1 MKREIR
7 IGLLGTGLM
16 GQPVARRLAAAGYP
30 VSVWNRSQ
38 EKALPLVSSGVQI
51 NQFASQLLADSD
63 VIICLL
69 SDAIACDQVI
79 FNQDALQHIS
89 TNTIIIMMSTL
100 SPDIVV
106 EHARKASCVHAHYVD
121 MPVSGGTTGAE
132 MGSLSLMAGGNR
144 QIIDGLRPLLSH
156 LGKVT
161 HVGEVGAGQL
171 TKLANQ
177 IIVAGTLSLLSEAFT
192 LAQRGGA
199 DPAQVREAL
208 LGGFA
213 DSILLQHQ
221 GERMVNGDFK
231 ARGAAKWQLK
241 DTRSAVVLAKQLD
254 LTLPL
259 TETVNQLFSQMIDA
273 GDGDLDHCAI
283 IKQIHRLNR
292 GLI

>member
-1 MKREIR
+1 MKSEMR

-16 GQPVARRLAAAGYP
+16 GQPVARRLVAAGYP
-30 VSVWNRSQ
+30 VTVWNRSQ
-38 EKALPLVSSGVQI
+38 EKALQLASAGVKIEQS
-51 NQFASQLLADSD
+51 ASLLLADSEL
-63 VIICLL
+63 IICLL
-69 SDAIACDQVI
+69 SDATACDEVI
-79 FNQDALQHIS
+79 FNHDSLQYIGPD
-89 TNTIIIMMSTL
+89 TIILMMSTL

-106 EHARKASCVHAHYVD
+106 EQARKAHSVQAHYVD
-121 MPVSGGTTGAE
+121 LPVSGGTTGAE
-132 MGSLSLMAGGNR
+132 KGSLSLMAGGNR
-144 QIIDGLRPLLSH
+144 QLIDSLRPLLSH

-199 DPAQVREAL
+199 NPEKVREAL

-213 DSILLQHQ
+213 DSTLLQHQ
-221 GERMVNGDFK
+221 GERMVKGDFK

-241 DTRSAVVLAKQLD
+241 DTRSAVALAKQLN

-273 GDGDLDHCAI
+273 GEGDLDHCAI
-283 IKQIHRLNR
+283 IKQIQRLNNVA
-292 GLI
+292 I

>member
-1 MKREIR
+1 MKSEMH

-16 GQPVARRLAAAGYP
+16 GQPVARRLVAAGYS
-30 VSVWNRSQ
+30 VTVWNRSQ
-38 EKALPLVSSGVQI
+38 EKALQLASAGVKIEQS
-51 NQFASQLLADSD
+51 ASLLLADSEL
-63 VIICLL
+63 IICLL
-69 SDAIACDQVI
+69 SDATACDEVI
-79 FNQDALQHIS
+79 FNHDSLQYIGPD
-89 TNTIIIMMSTL
+89 TIILMMSTL

-106 EHARKASCVHAHYVD
+106 EQARKAHSVQAHYVD
-121 MPVSGGTTGAE
+121 LPVSGGTTGAE
-132 MGSLSLMAGGNR
+132 KGSLSLMAGGNR
-144 QIIDGLRPLLSH
+144 QLIDSLRPLLSH

-199 DPAQVREAL
+199 DPEKVREAL

-213 DSILLQHQ
+213 DSTLLQHQ
-221 GERMVNGDFK
+221 GERMVKGDFK

-241 DTRSAVVLAKQLD
+241 DTRSAVALAKQLN

-273 GDGDLDHCAI
+273 GEGDLDHCAI
-283 IKQIHRLNR
+283 IKQIQRLNNVA
-292 GLI
+292 I

>member
-1 MKREIR
+1 MKSEMR

-16 GQPVARRLAAAGYP
+16 GQPVARRLVAAGYS
-30 VSVWNRSQ
+30 VTVWNRSQ
-38 EKALPLVSSGVQI
+38 EKALQLASAGVKIEQS
-51 NQFASQLLADSD
+51 ASLLLADSEL
-63 VIICLL
+63 IICLL
-69 SDAIACDQVI
+69 SDATACDEVI
-79 FNQDALQHIS
+79 FNHDSLQYIGPD
-89 TNTIIIMMSTL
+89 TIILMMSTL

-106 EHARKASCVHAHYVD
+106 EQARKAHSVQAHYVD
-121 MPVSGGTTGAE
+121 LPVSGGTTGAE
-132 MGSLSLMAGGNR
+132 KGSLSLMAGGNR
-144 QIIDGLRPLLSH
+144 QLIDSLRPLLSH

-199 DPAQVREAL
+199 DPEKVREAL

-213 DSILLQHQ
+213 DSTLLQHQ
-221 GERMVNGDFK
+221 GERMVKGDFK

-241 DTRSAVVLAKQLD
+241 DTRSAVALAKQLN

-273 GDGDLDHCAI
+273 GEGDLDHCAI
-283 IKQIHRLNR
+283 IKQIQRLNNVA
-292 GLI
+292 I

>member
-1 MKREIR
+1 MKSEMR

-16 GQPVARRLAAAGYP
+16 GQPVARRLVAAGY
-30 VSVWNRSQ
+30 SVTVWDRSQ
-38 EKALPLVSSGVQI
+38 EKALQLASAGVKIEQS
-51 NQFASQLLADSD
+51 ASQLLADSEL
-63 VIICLL
+63 IICLL
-69 SDAIACDQVI
+69 SDATACDEVI
-79 FNQDALQHIS
+79 FNHDSLQYIGPD
-89 TNTIIIMMSTL
+89 TIILMMSTL

-106 EHARKASCVHAHYVD
+106 EQARKAHSVQAHYVD
-121 MPVSGGTTGAE
+121 LPVSGGTTGAE
-132 MGSLSLMAGGNR
+132 KGSLSLMAGGNR
-144 QIIDGLRPLLSH
+144 QLIDSLRPLLSH

-199 DPAQVREAL
+199 DPEKVREAL

-213 DSILLQHQ
+213 DSTLLQHQ
-221 GERMVNGDFK
+221 GERMVKGDFK

-241 DTRSAVVLAKQLD
+241 DTRSAVALAKQLD

-273 GDGDLDHCAI
+273 GEGDLDHCAI
-283 IKQIHRLNR
+283 IKQIQRLNKVA
-292 GLI
+292 I

>member
-1 MKREIR
+1 MKSEMR

-16 GQPVARRLAAAGYP
+16 GQPVARRLVAAGYP
-30 VSVWNRSQ
+30 VTVWNRSQ
-38 EKALPLVSSGVQI
+38 EKALQLASAGVKIEQT
-51 NQFASQLLADSD
+51 ASQLLADSEL
-63 VIICLL
+63 IICLL
-69 SDAIACDQVI
+69 SDATACDEVI
-79 FNQDALQHIS
+79 FNHNALQYIGPE
-89 TNTIIIMMSTL
+89 TIILMMSTL

-106 EHARKASCVHAHYVD
+106 EQARKAHSVQAHYVD
-121 MPVSGGTTGAE
+121 LPVSGGTTGAE
-132 MGSLSLMAGGNR
+132 KGSLSLMAGGDR
-144 QIIDGLRPLLSH
+144 QLINSLRPLLSH

-199 DPAQVREAL
+199 NPEKVREAL

-213 DSILLQHQ
+213 DSTLLQHQ
-221 GERMVNGDFK
+221 GERMVKGDFK

-241 DTRSAVVLAKQLD
+241 DTRSAVALAKQLN

-273 GDGDLDHCAI
+273 GEGDLDHCAI
-283 IKQIHRLNR
+283 IKQIQRLNKVA
-292 GLI
+292 I

>member
-30 VSVWNRSQ
+30 VAVWNRSQ
-38 EKALPLVSSGVQI
+38 EKALTLVNSGVQI
-51 NQFASQLLADSD
+51 KQSASQLLADSD

-69 SDAIACDQVI
+69 SDATACDQVI
-79 FNQDALQHIS
+79 FNQDALQRIS
-89 TNTIIIMMSTL
+89 TNTIIIMMTTL
-100 SPDIVV
+100 SPDIVI
-106 EHARKASCVHAHYVD
+106 EHARKASSVQAHYVD

-132 MGSLSLMAGGNR
+132 TGSLSLMAGGNR

-213 DSILLQHQ
+213 DSTLLQHH

-241 DTRSAVVLAKQLD
+241 DTRSAVALAKQLD
-254 LTLPL
+254 LTLPI
-259 TETVNQLFSQMIDA
+259 TETVNQLFSHMIEA

>member
-1 MKREIR
+1 MKSQIR

-16 GQPVARRLAAAGYP
+16 GQPVARRLAAAGYS
-30 VSVWNRSQ
+30 VAVWNRSP
-38 EKALPLVSSGVQI
+38 EKALPLTRAGIMIKQSSE
-51 NQFASQLLADSD
+51 QLLADSD

-69 SDAIACDQVI
+69 SDTTACDQVI
-79 FNQDALQHIS
+79 FNQDALHS
-89 TNTIIIMMSTL
+89 LGKNTTIIMMSTL

-106 EHARKASCVHAHYVD
+106 EQARKASSVQAHYID
-121 MPVSGGTTGAE
+121 MPVSGGTIGAE
-132 MGSLSLMAGGNR
+132 KGSLSLMAGGDR
-144 QIIDGLRPLLSH
+144 KIVDSLRPLLSH

-161 HVGEVGAGQL
+161 HIGGVGAGQL

-192 LAQRGGA
+192 LAQQGGA
-199 DPAQVREAL
+199 DPAKVREAL

-213 DSILLQHQ
+213 DSTLLQHQ
-221 GERMVNGDFK
+221 GERMVKGDFE

-241 DTRSAVVLAKQLD
+241 DTRSAVALAKQLD

-273 GDGDLDHCAI
+273 GEGELDHCAI
-283 IKQIHRLNR
+283 IKQIQRLNNV
-292 GLI
+292 LI

>member
-1 MKREIR
+1 MKSEMR

-16 GQPVARRLAAAGYP
+16 GQPVARRLVAAGYP
-30 VSVWNRSQ
+30 VTVWNRSQ
-38 EKALPLVSSGVQI
+38 EKALQLASAGVKIEQS
-51 NQFASQLLADSD
+51 ASQLLADSEL
-63 VIICLL
+63 IICLL
-69 SDAIACDQVI
+69 SDATACDEVI
-79 FNQDALQHIS
+79 FNHDALQYIGPD
-89 TNTIIIMMSTL
+89 TIILMMSTL

-106 EHARKASCVHAHYVD
+106 EQARKAHSVQAHYVD
-121 MPVSGGTTGAE
+121 IPVSGGTTGAE
-132 MGSLSLMAGGNR
+132 KGSLSLMAGGDR
-144 QIIDGLRPLLSH
+144 QLIDSLRPLLSH

-199 DPAQVREAL
+199 DPEKVREAL

-213 DSILLQHQ
+213 DSTLLQHQ
-221 GERMVNGDFK
+221 GERMVKGDFK

-241 DTRSAVVLAKQLD
+241 DTRSAVALAKQLN

-273 GDGDLDHCAI
+273 GEGDLDHCAI
-283 IKQIHRLNR
+283 IKQIQRLNNVT
-292 GLI
+292 I

>member
-1 MKREIR
+1 MKSEMR

-16 GQPVARRLAAAGYP
+16 GQPVARRLVAAGYS
-30 VSVWNRSQ
+30 VTVWNRSQ
-38 EKALPLVSSGVQI
+38 EKALQLASAGVKIEQS
-51 NQFASQLLADSD
+51 ASLLLADSEL
-63 VIICLL
+63 IICLL
-69 SDAIACDQVI
+69 SDATACDEVI
-79 FNQDALQHIS
+79 FNHDSLQYIGPD
-89 TNTIIIMMSTL
+89 TIILMMSTL

-106 EHARKASCVHAHYVD
+106 EQARKAHSVQAHYVD
-121 MPVSGGTTGAE
+121 LPVSGGTTGAE
-132 MGSLSLMAGGNR
+132 KGSLSLMAGGNR
-144 QIIDGLRPLLSH
+144 QLIDSLRPLLSH

-171 TKLANQ
+171 TELANQ

-199 DPAQVREAL
+199 DPEKVREAL

-213 DSILLQHQ
+213 DSTLLQHQ
-221 GERMVNGDFK
+221 GERMVKGDFK

-241 DTRSAVVLAKQLD
+241 DTRSAVALAKQLN

-273 GDGDLDHCAI
+273 GEGDLDHCAI
-283 IKQIHRLNR
+283 IKQIQRLNNVA
-292 GLI
+292 I

>member
-1 MKREIR
+1 MKSEMR

-16 GQPVARRLAAAGYP
+16 GQPVARRLVAAGYP
-30 VSVWNRSQ
+30 VTVWNRSQ
-38 EKALPLVSSGVQI
+38 EKALQLASAGVKIEQS
-51 NQFASQLLADSD
+51 ASQLLADSEL
-63 VIICLL
+63 IICLL
-69 SDAIACDQVI
+69 SDATACDEVI
-79 FNQDALQHIS
+79 FNHDALQYIGPE
-89 TNTIIIMMSTL
+89 TIILMMSTL

-106 EHARKASCVHAHYVD
+106 EQARKAHSVQAHYVD
-121 MPVSGGTTGAE
+121 IPVSGGTTGAE
-132 MGSLSLMAGGNR
+132 KGSLSLMAGGDR
-144 QIIDGLRPLLSH
+144 QLIDSLRPLLSH

-199 DPAQVREAL
+199 DPEKVREAL

-213 DSILLQHQ
+213 DSTLLQHQ
-221 GERMVNGDFK
+221 GERMVKGDFK

-241 DTRSAVVLAKQLD
+241 DTRSAVALAKQLN

-273 GDGDLDHCAI
+273 GEGDLDHCAI
-283 IKQIHRLNR
+283 IKQIQRLNNVA
-292 GLI
+292 I

>member
-1 MKREIR
+1 MKSQIR

-16 GQPVARRLAAAGYP
+16 GQPIARRLAAAGYA
-30 VSVWNRSQ
+30 VAVWNRSP
-38 EKALPLVSSGVQI
+38 EKARPLTRAGITIKQSS
-51 NQFASQLLADSD
+51 AQLLADSD

-69 SDAIACDQVI
+69 SDATACDQVI
-79 FNQDALQHIS
+79 FNQDALHS
-89 TNTIIIMMSTL
+89 VGKNTTIIMMSTL

-106 EHARKASCVHAHYVD
+106 EQARKASSVQAHYID
-121 MPVSGGTTGAE
+121 MPVSGGTIGAE
-132 MGSLSLMAGGNR
+132 KGSLSLMAGGDR
-144 QIIDGLRPLLSH
+144 EIVDSLRPLLSH

-161 HVGEVGAGQL
+161 HVGGVGAGQL

-192 LAQRGGA
+192 LAQQGGA
-199 DPAQVREAL
+199 DPAKVREAM

-213 DSILLQHQ
+213 DSTLLQHQ
-221 GERMVNGDFK
+221 GERMVKGDFE

-241 DTRSAVVLAKQLD
+241 DTRSAVALAKQLD

-273 GDGDLDHCAI
+273 GEGELDHCAI
-283 IKQIHRLNR
+283 IKQIQRLNNV
-292 GLI
+292 LI

>member
-1 MKREIR
+1 MKSEMR

-16 GQPVARRLAAAGYP
+16 GQPVARRLVSAGYP
-30 VSVWNRSQ
+30 VAVWNRSQ
-38 EKALPLVSSGVQI
+38 EKALQLASAGVKIEQS
-51 NQFASQLLADSD
+51 ASQLLADSEL
-63 VIICLL
+63 IICLL
-69 SDAIACDQVI
+69 SDATACDEVI
-79 FNQDALQHIS
+79 FNHDALQYIGPE
-89 TNTIIIMMSTL
+89 TIILMMSTL

-106 EHARKASCVHAHYVD
+106 EQARKAHSVQAHYVD
-121 MPVSGGTTGAE
+121 LPVSGGTTGAE
-132 MGSLSLMAGGNR
+132 KGSLSLMAGGNR
-144 QIIDGLRPLLSH
+144 QLIESLRPLLSH

-199 DPAQVREAL
+199 NPEKVREAL

-213 DSILLQHQ
+213 DSTLLQHQ
-221 GERMVNGDFK
+221 GERMVKGDFK

-241 DTRSAVVLAKQLD
+241 DTRSAVALAKQLN

-273 GDGDLDHCAI
+273 GEGDLDHCAI
-283 IKQIHRLNR
+283 IKQIQRLNKVA
-292 GLI
+292 I

>member
-1 MKREIR
+1 MKSEMR

-16 GQPVARRLAAAGYP
+16 GQPVARRLVAAGYS
-30 VSVWNRSQ
+30 VTVWNRSQ
-38 EKALPLVSSGVQI
+38 EKALQLASAGVKIEQS
-51 NQFASQLLADSD
+51 ASQLLADSEL
-63 VIICLL
+63 IICLL
-69 SDAIACDQVI
+69 SDATACDEVI
-79 FNQDALQHIS
+79 FNHDALQYIGPD
-89 TNTIIIMMSTL
+89 TIILMMSTL

-106 EHARKASCVHAHYVD
+106 EQARKAHSVQAHYVD
-121 MPVSGGTTGAE
+121 LPVSGGTTGAE
-132 MGSLSLMAGGNR
+132 KGSLSLMAGGNR
-144 QIIDGLRPLLSH
+144 QLIDSLRPLLSH

-199 DPAQVREAL
+199 DPEKVREAL

-213 DSILLQHQ
+213 DSTLLQHQ
-221 GERMVNGDFK
+221 GERMVKGDFK

-241 DTRSAVVLAKQLD
+241 DTRSAVSLAKQLN

-273 GDGDLDHCAI
+273 GEGDLDHCAI
-283 IKQIHRLNR
+283 IKQIQRLNNVA
-292 GLI
+292 I

>member
-1 MKREIR
+1 MKSEMR

-16 GQPVARRLAAAGYP
+16 GQPVARRLVAAGY
-30 VSVWNRSQ
+30 SVTVWDRSQ
-38 EKALPLVSSGVQI
+38 EKALQLASAGVKIEQS
-51 NQFASQLLADSD
+51 ASQLLADSEL
-63 VIICLL
+63 IICLL
-69 SDAIACDQVI
+69 SDATACDEVI
-79 FNQDALQHIS
+79 FNHDSLQYIGPD
-89 TNTIIIMMSTL
+89 TIILMMSTL

-106 EHARKASCVHAHYVD
+106 EQARKAHSVQAHYVD
-121 MPVSGGTTGAE
+121 LPVSGGTTGAE
-132 MGSLSLMAGGNR
+132 KGSLSLMAGGNR
-144 QIIDGLRPLLSH
+144 QLIDSLRPLLSH

-199 DPAQVREAL
+199 DPEKVREAL

-213 DSILLQHQ
+213 DSTLLQHQ
-221 GERMVNGDFK
+221 GERMVKGDFK

-241 DTRSAVVLAKQLD
+241 DTRSAVALAKQLN

-259 TETVNQLFSQMIDA
+259 TETVNRLFSQMIDA
-273 GDGDLDHCAI
+273 GEGDLDHCAI
-283 IKQIHRLNR
+283 IKQIQRLNKVA
-292 GLI
+292 I

>member
-1 MKREIR
+1 MKSEMR

-16 GQPVARRLAAAGYP
+16 GQPVARRLVAAGYS
-30 VSVWNRSQ
+30 VTVWNRSQ
-38 EKALPLVSSGVQI
+38 EKALQLASAGVKIEQS
-51 NQFASQLLADSD
+51 ASQLLADSEL
-63 VIICLL
+63 IICLL
-69 SDAIACDQVI
+69 SDATACDEVI
-79 FNQDALQHIS
+79 FNHDALQYIGPD
-89 TNTIIIMMSTL
+89 TIILMMSTL

-106 EHARKASCVHAHYVD
+106 EQARKAHSVQAHYVD
-121 MPVSGGTTGAE
+121 LPVSGGTTGAE
-132 MGSLSLMAGGNR
+132 KGSLSLMAGGDR
-144 QIIDGLRPLLSH
+144 QLIDSLRPLLSH

-199 DPAQVREAL
+199 DPEKVREAL

-213 DSILLQHQ
+213 DSTLLQHQ
-221 GERMVNGDFK
+221 GERMVKGDFK

-241 DTRSAVVLAKQLD
+241 DTRSAVALAKQLN

-259 TETVNQLFSQMIDA
+259 TETVNRLFSQMIDA
-273 GDGDLDHCAI
+273 GEGDLDHCAI
-283 IKQIHRLNR
+283 IKQIQRLNKVA
-292 GLI
+292 I

>member
-1 MKREIR
+1 MKSEMR

-16 GQPVARRLAAAGYP
+16 GQPVARRLVAAGYS
-30 VSVWNRSQ
+30 VTVWNRSQ
-38 EKALPLVSSGVQI
+38 EKALQLASAGVKIEQS
-51 NQFASQLLADSD
+51 ASQLLADSEL
-63 VIICLL
+63 IICLL
-69 SDAIACDQVI
+69 SDATACDEVI
-79 FNQDALQHIS
+79 FNHNALQYIGPD
-89 TNTIIIMMSTL
+89 TIILMMSTL

-106 EHARKASCVHAHYVD
+106 EQARKAHSVQAHYVD
-121 MPVSGGTTGAE
+121 LPVSGGTTGAE
-132 MGSLSLMAGGNR
+132 KGSLSLMAGGSR
-144 QIIDGLRPLLSH
+144 QLIESLRPLLSH

-199 DPAQVREAL
+199 DPEKVREAL

-213 DSILLQHQ
+213 DSTLLQHQ
-221 GERMVNGDFK
+221 GERMVKGDFK

-241 DTRSAVVLAKQLD
+241 DTRSAVALAKQLN

-273 GDGDLDHCAI
+273 GEGDLDHCAI
-283 IKQIHRLNR
+283 IKQIQRLNNVA
-292 GLI
+292 I

>member
-1 MKREIR
+1 MKSEMR

-16 GQPVARRLAAAGYP
+16 GQPVARRLVAAGYP
-30 VSVWNRSQ
+30 VTVWNRSQ
-38 EKALPLVSSGVQI
+38 EKALQLASAGVKIEQS
-51 NQFASQLLADSD
+51 ASQLLADSEL
-63 VIICLL
+63 IICLL
-69 SDAIACDQVI
+69 SDATACDEVI
-79 FNQDALQHIS
+79 FNHDALQYIGPD
-89 TNTIIIMMSTL
+89 TIILMMSTL

-106 EHARKASCVHAHYVD
+106 EQARKAHSVQAHYVD
-121 MPVSGGTTGAE
+121 IPVSGGTTGAE
-132 MGSLSLMAGGNR
+132 KGSLSLMAGGDR
-144 QIIDGLRPLLSH
+144 QLIDSLRPLLSH

-199 DPAQVREAL
+199 DPEKVREAL

-213 DSILLQHQ
+213 DSTLLQHQ
-221 GERMVNGDFK
+221 GERMVKGDFK

-241 DTRSAVVLAKQLD
+241 DTRSAVALAKQLN

-273 GDGDLDHCAI
+273 GEGDLDHCAI
-283 IKQIHRLNR
+283 IKQIQRLNKVA
-292 GLI
+292 I

>member
-1 MKREIR
+1 MKSEMR

-16 GQPVARRLAAAGYP
+16 GQPVARRLVAAGYP
-30 VSVWNRSQ
+30 VTVWNRSQ
-38 EKALPLVSSGVQI
+38 EKALQLASAGVKIEQS
-51 NQFASQLLADSD
+51 ASQLLADSEL
-63 VIICLL
+63 IICLL
-69 SDAIACDQVI
+69 SDATACDEVI
-79 FNQDALQHIS
+79 FNHDALQYIGPE
-89 TNTIIIMMSTL
+89 TIILMMSTL

-106 EHARKASCVHAHYVD
+106 EQARKAHSVQAHYVD
-121 MPVSGGTTGAE
+121 LPVSGGTTGAE
-132 MGSLSLMAGGNR
+132 KGSLSLMAGGDR
-144 QIIDGLRPLLSH
+144 QLIDSLRPLLSH

-199 DPAQVREAL
+199 NPEKVREAL

-213 DSILLQHQ
+213 DSTLLQHQ
-221 GERMVNGDFK
+221 GERMVKGDFK

-241 DTRSAVVLAKQLD
+241 DTRSAVALAKQLN

-273 GDGDLDHCAI
+273 GEGDLDHCAI
-283 IKQIHRLNR
+283 IKQIQRLNKVA
-292 GLI
+292 I

>member
-1 MKREIR
+1 MKSEMR

-16 GQPVARRLAAAGYP
+16 GQPVARRLVAAGYP
-30 VSVWNRSQ
+30 VTVWNRSQ
-38 EKALPLVSSGVQI
+38 EKALQLASAGVKIEQS
-51 NQFASQLLADSD
+51 ASQLLADSEL
-63 VIICLL
+63 IICLL
-69 SDAIACDQVI
+69 SDATACDEVI
-79 FNQDALQHIS
+79 FNHDALQYIGPD
-89 TNTIIIMMSTL
+89 TIILMMSTL

-106 EHARKASCVHAHYVD
+106 EQARKAHSVQAHYVD
-121 MPVSGGTTGAE
+121 LPVSGGTTGAE
-132 MGSLSLMAGGNR
+132 KGSLSLMAGGDR
-144 QIIDGLRPLLSH
+144 QLIDSLRPLLSH

-199 DPAQVREAL
+199 DPEKVREAL

-213 DSILLQHQ
+213 DSTLLQHQ
-221 GERMVNGDFK
+221 GERMVKGDFK

-241 DTRSAVVLAKQLD
+241 DTRSAVALAKQLN

-259 TETVNQLFSQMIDA
+259 TETVNRLFSQMIDA
-273 GDGDLDHCAI
+273 GEGDLDHCAI
-283 IKQIHRLNR
+283 IKQIQRLNKVA
-292 GLI
+292 I

>member
-1 MKREIR
+1 MKSEMR

-16 GQPVARRLAAAGYP
+16 GQPVARRLVAAGYP
-30 VSVWNRSQ
+30 VTVWNRSQ
-38 EKALPLVSSGVQI
+38 EKALQLASAGVKIEQS
-51 NQFASQLLADSD
+51 ASQLLADSEL
-63 VIICLL
+63 IICLL
-69 SDAIACDQVI
+69 SDATACDEVI
-79 FNQDALQHIS
+79 FNHDALQYIGPE
-89 TNTIIIMMSTL
+89 TIILMMSTL

-106 EHARKASCVHAHYVD
+106 EQARKAHSVQAHYVD
-121 MPVSGGTTGAE
+121 LPVSGGTTGAE
-132 MGSLSLMAGGNR
+132 KGSLSLMAGGDR
-144 QIIDGLRPLLSH
+144 QLIDSIRPLLSH

-199 DPAQVREAL
+199 NPEKVREAL

-213 DSILLQHQ
+213 DSKLLQHQ
-221 GERMVNGDFK
+221 GERMVKGDFK

-241 DTRSAVVLAKQLD
+241 DTRSAVALAKQLN

-273 GDGDLDHCAI
+273 GEGDLDHCAI
-283 IKQIHRLNR
+283 IKQIQRLNKVA
-292 GLI
+292 I

>member
-1 MKREIR
+1 MKSEMR

-16 GQPVARRLAAAGYP
+16 GQPVARRLVAAGYS
-30 VSVWNRSQ
+30 VTVWNRSQ
-38 EKALPLVSSGVQI
+38 EKALQLASAGVKIEQS
-51 NQFASQLLADSD
+51 ASQLLADSEL
-63 VIICLL
+63 IICLL
-69 SDAIACDQVI
+69 SDATACDEVI
-79 FNQDALQHIS
+79 FSHDSLQYIGPD
-89 TNTIIIMMSTL
+89 TIILMMSTL

-106 EHARKASCVHAHYVD
+106 EQARKAHSVQAHYVD
-121 MPVSGGTTGAE
+121 LPVSGGTTGAE
-132 MGSLSLMAGGNR
+132 KGSLSLMAGGNR
-144 QIIDGLRPLLSH
+144 QLIDSLRPLLSH

-199 DPAQVREAL
+199 DPEKVREAL

-213 DSILLQHQ
+213 DSTLLQHQ
-221 GERMVNGDFK
+221 GERMVKGDFK

-241 DTRSAVVLAKQLD
+241 DTRSAVALAKQLN

-273 GDGDLDHCAI
+273 GEGDLDHCAI
-283 IKQIHRLNR
+283 IKQIQRLNNVA
-292 GLI
+292 I

>member
-1 MKREIR
+1 MKSEMR

-16 GQPVARRLAAAGYP
+16 GQPVARRLVAAGYP
-30 VSVWNRSQ
+30 VTVWNRSQ
-38 EKALPLVSSGVQI
+38 EKALQLASAGVKIEQS
-51 NQFASQLLADSD
+51 ASQLLADSEL
-63 VIICLL
+63 IICLL
-69 SDAIACDQVI
+69 SDATACDEVI
-79 FNQDALQHIS
+79 FNHNALQYIGPD
-89 TNTIIIMMSTL
+89 TIILMMSTL

-106 EHARKASCVHAHYVD
+106 EQARKAHSVQAHYVD
-121 MPVSGGTTGAE
+121 LPVSGGTTGAE
-132 MGSLSLMAGGNR
+132 KGSLSLMAGGSR
-144 QIIDGLRPLLSH
+144 QLIESLRPLLSH

-199 DPAQVREAL
+199 DPEKVREAL

-213 DSILLQHQ
+213 DSTLLQHQ
-221 GERMVNGDFK
+221 GERMVKGDFK

-241 DTRSAVVLAKQLD
+241 DTRSAVALAKQLN

-259 TETVNQLFSQMIDA
+259 TETVNRLFSQMIDA
-273 GDGDLDHCAI
+273 GEGDLDHCAI
-283 IKQIHRLNR
+283 IKQIQRLNKVA
-292 GLI
+292 I

>member
-1 MKREIR
+1 MKSEMR

-16 GQPVARRLAAAGYP
+16 GQPVARRLVAAGYP
-30 VSVWNRSQ
+30 VTVWNRSQ
-38 EKALPLVSSGVQI
+38 EKALQLASAGVKIEQS
-51 NQFASQLLADSD
+51 ASQLLADSEL
-63 VIICLL
+63 IICLL
-69 SDAIACDQVI
+69 SDATACDEVI
-79 FNQDALQHIS
+79 FNHNALQYIGPD
-89 TNTIIIMMSTL
+89 TIILMMSTL

-106 EHARKASCVHAHYVD
+106 EQARKAHSVQAHYVD
-121 MPVSGGTTGAE
+121 LPVSGGTTGAE
-132 MGSLSLMAGGNR
+132 KGSLSLMAGGSR
-144 QIIDGLRPLLSH
+144 QLIESLRPLLSH

-199 DPAQVREAL
+199 DPEKVREAL

-213 DSILLQHQ
+213 DSTLLQHQ
-221 GERMVNGDFK
+221 GERMVKGDFK

-241 DTRSAVVLAKQLD
+241 DTRSAVALAKQLN

-273 GDGDLDHCAI
+273 GEGDLDHCAI
-283 IKQIHRLNR
+283 IKQIQRLNNVA
-292 GLI
+292 I

>member
-1 MKREIR
+1 MKSEMR

-16 GQPVARRLAAAGYP
+16 GQPVARRLVAAGYP
-30 VSVWNRSQ
+30 VTVWNRSQ
-38 EKALPLVSSGVQI
+38 EKALQLASAGVKIEQS
-51 NQFASQLLADSD
+51 ASQLLADSEL
-63 VIICLL
+63 IICLL
-69 SDAIACDQVI
+69 SDATACDEVI
-79 FNQDALQHIS
+79 FNHNALQYIGPD
-89 TNTIIIMMSTL
+89 TIILMMSTL

-106 EHARKASCVHAHYVD
+106 EQARKAHSVQAHYVD
-121 MPVSGGTTGAE
+121 LPVSGGTTGAE
-132 MGSLSLMAGGNR
+132 KGSLSLMAGGDR
-144 QIIDGLRPLLSH
+144 QLIDSLRPLLSH

-199 DPAQVREAL
+199 NPEKVREAL

-213 DSILLQHQ
+213 DSTLLQHQ
-221 GERMVNGDFK
+221 GERMVKGDFK

-241 DTRSAVVLAKQLD
+241 DTRSAVALAKQLN

-273 GDGDLDHCAI
+273 GEGDLDHCAI
-283 IKQIHRLNR
+283 IKQIQRLNKVA
-292 GLI
+292 I

>member
-1 MKREIR
+1 MKSQIR

-16 GQPVARRLAAAGYP
+16 GQPVARRLAAAGYS
-30 VSVWNRSQ
+30 VAVWNRSS
-38 EKALPLVSSGVQI
+38 EKALPLTRAGIMIKQSST
-51 NQFASQLLADSD
+51 QLLADSD

-79 FNQDALQHIS
+79 FNQDALHS
-89 TNTIIIMMSTL
+89 VGKNTTIIMMSTL

-106 EHARKASCVHAHYVD
+106 EQARKASSVQAHYID
-121 MPVSGGTTGAE
+121 MPVSGGTIGAE
-132 MGSLSLMAGGNR
+132 KGSLSLMAGGDR
-144 QIIDGLRPLLSH
+144 KIVDSLRPLLSH

-161 HVGEVGAGQL
+161 HVGGVGAGQL

-192 LAQRGGA
+192 LAQQGGA
-199 DPAQVREAL
+199 DPAKVREAL

-213 DSILLQHQ
+213 DSTLLQHQ
-221 GERMVNGDFK
+221 GERMVKGDFE

-241 DTRSAVVLAKQLD
+241 DTRSAVALAKQLD

-273 GDGDLDHCAI
+273 GEGELDHCAI
-283 IKQIHRLNR
+283 IKQIQRLNNV
-292 GLI
+292 LI

>member
-1 MKREIR
+1 MKSEMR

-16 GQPVARRLAAAGYP
+16 GQPVARRLVAAGYP
-30 VSVWNRSQ
+30 VTVWNRSQ
-38 EKALPLVSSGVQI
+38 EKALQLASAGVKIEQS
-51 NQFASQLLADSD
+51 ASQLLADSEL
-63 VIICLL
+63 IICLL
-69 SDAIACDQVI
+69 SDATACDEVI
-79 FNQDALQHIS
+79 FNHNALQYIGPD
-89 TNTIIIMMSTL
+89 TIILMMSTL

-106 EHARKASCVHAHYVD
+106 EQARKAHSVQAHYVD
-121 MPVSGGTTGAE
+121 LPVSGGTTGAE
-132 MGSLSLMAGGNR
+132 KGSLSLMAGGSR
-144 QIIDGLRPLLSH
+144 QLIESLRPLLSH

-199 DPAQVREAL
+199 DPEKVREAL

-213 DSILLQHQ
+213 DSTLLQHQ
-221 GERMVNGDFK
+221 GERMVKGDFK

-241 DTRSAVVLAKQLD
+241 DTRSAVALAKQLN

-273 GDGDLDHCAI
+273 GEGDLDHCAI
-283 IKQIHRLNR
+283 IKQIQRLNKVA
-292 GLI
+292 I

>member
-1 MKREIR
+1 MKSQIR

-16 GQPVARRLAAAGYP
+16 GQPVARRLAAAGYS
-30 VSVWNRSQ
+30 VAVWNRSS
-38 EKALPLVSSGVQI
+38 EKALPLTRAGIMIKQSS
-51 NQFASQLLADSD
+51 AQLLADSD

-79 FNQDALQHIS
+79 FNQDALHS
-89 TNTIIIMMSTL
+89 VGKNTTIIMMSTL

-106 EHARKASCVHAHYVD
+106 EQARKASSVQAHYID
-121 MPVSGGTTGAE
+121 MPVSGGTIGAE
-132 MGSLSLMAGGNR
+132 KGSLSLMAGGDR
-144 QIIDGLRPLLSH
+144 KIVDSLRPLLSH

-161 HVGEVGAGQL
+161 HIGGVGAGQL

-192 LAQRGGA
+192 LAQQGGA
-199 DPAQVREAL
+199 DPAKVREAL

-213 DSILLQHQ
+213 DSTLLQHQ
-221 GERMVNGDFK
+221 GERMVKGDFE

-241 DTRSAVVLAKQLD
+241 DTRSAVALAKQLD

-273 GDGDLDHCAI
+273 GEGELDHCAI
-283 IKQIHRLNR
+283 IKQIQRLNNV
-292 GLI
+292 LI

>member
-1 MKREIR
+1 MKGETR

-16 GQPVARRLAAAGYP
+16 GQPAARRLAAAGYP
-30 VSVWNRSQ
+30 VSVWNRSP
-38 EKALPLVSSGVQI
+38 EKAQQL
-51 NQFASQLLADSD
+51 ASAGIAVKPSAAQLLADND
-63 VIICLL
+63 VILCLL
-69 SDAIACDQVI
+69 SDAAACDQVI
-79 FNQDALQHIS
+79 FNQDALQHVGK
-89 TNTIIIMMSTL
+89 NTVIIMMSTL

-106 EHARKASCVHAHYVD
+106 EQARKASSVQARYID
-121 MPVSGGTTGAE
+121 MPVSGGTMGANQ
-132 MGSLSLMAGGNR
+132 GSLSLMAGGDR
-144 QIIDGLRPLLSH
+144 QLVDRLRPLLSH

-161 HVGEVGAGQL
+161 HVGDVGAGQL

-213 DSILLQHQ
+213 DSTLLQHQ
-221 GERMVNGDFK
+221 GERMVKGDFV
-231 ARGAAKWQLK
+231 ARGPAKWQLK
-241 DTRSAVVLAKQLD
+241 DTRSAVALAKQLN

-273 GDGDLDHCAI
+273 GEGDLDHCAI
-283 IKQIHRLNR
+283 IRQIQRLNS
-292 GLI
+292 GVI

>member
-1 MKREIR
+1 MASETR
-7 IGLLGTGLM
+7 IGLAGAGLM
-16 GQPVARRLAAAGYP
+16 GQPVARRLAAAGYS
-30 VSVWNRSQ
+30 VAVWNRSKDKAHAL
-38 EKALPLVSSGVQI
+38 EKYGVT
-51 NQFASQLLADSD
+51 AVDTPAQLMAGSD

-69 SDAIACDQVI
+69 SDAQACNDVLFNDKALKHIAKKAV
-79 FNQDALQHIS
+79 
-89 TNTIIIMMSTL
+89 IIMMSTL
-100 SPDIVV
+100 SPQIVI
-106 EHARKASCVHAHYVD
+106 EQQHKANAAQADYLD

-132 MGSLSLMAGGNR
+132 NGTLSLMAGGNAET
-144 QIIDGLRPLLSH
+144 IDRLRPLLSH

-161 HVGEVGAGQL
+161 RVGEVGAGQL

-199 DPAQVREAL
+199 DPAKVREAL

-213 DSILLQHQ
+213 DSTLLQQQ
-221 GERMVNGDFK
+221 GERMVNEDFK

-241 DTRSAVVLAKQLD
+241 DTRSSVALAEQFG

-283 IKQIHRLNR
+283 IRQIQRLN
-292 GLI
+292 GMPI

>member
-1 MKREIR
+1 MKSEMR

-16 GQPVARRLAAAGYP
+16 GQPVARRLVAAGYL
-30 VSVWNRSQ
+30 VAVWNRSQ
-38 EKALPLVSSGVQI
+38 DKALQLASAGVKIEQS
-51 NQFASQLLADSD
+51 ASQLLADSEL
-63 VIICLL
+63 IICLL
-69 SDAIACDQVI
+69 SDATACDEVI
-79 FNQDALQHIS
+79 FNHNALQYIGPE
-89 TNTIIIMMSTL
+89 TIILMMSTL

-106 EHARKASCVHAHYVD
+106 EQARKAHSVQAHYVD
-121 MPVSGGTTGAE
+121 LPVSGGTTGAE
-132 MGSLSLMAGGNR
+132 KGSLSLMAGGNR
-144 QIIDGLRPLLSH
+144 QLIDSLRPLLSH

-199 DPAQVREAL
+199 DPEKVREAL

-213 DSILLQHQ
+213 DSTLLQHQ
-221 GERMVNGDFK
+221 GERMVKGDFK
-231 ARGAAKWQLK
+231 ARGAARWQLK
-241 DTRSAVVLAKQLD
+241 DTRSAVALTKQLN

-273 GDGDLDHCAI
+273 GEGDLDHCAI
-283 IKQIHRLNR
+283 IKQIQRLNNVT
-292 GLI
+292 I

>member
-1 MKREIR
+1 MKSEMR

-16 GQPVARRLAAAGYP
+16 GQPVARRLVAAGYP
-30 VSVWNRSQ
+30 VTVWNRSQ
-38 EKALPLVSSGVQI
+38 EKALQLASAGVKIEQS
-51 NQFASQLLADSD
+51 ASQLLADSEL
-63 VIICLL
+63 IICLL
-69 SDAIACDQVI
+69 SDATACDEVI
-79 FNQDALQHIS
+79 FNHDALQYIGPD
-89 TNTIIIMMSTL
+89 TIILMMSTL

-106 EHARKASCVHAHYVD
+106 EQARKAHSVEAHYVD
-121 MPVSGGTTGAE
+121 IPVSGGTTGAE
-132 MGSLSLMAGGNR
+132 KGSLSLMAGGNR
-144 QIIDGLRPLLSH
+144 QLIDSLRPLLSH

-199 DPAQVREAL
+199 DPEKVREAL

-213 DSILLQHQ
+213 DSTLLQHQ
-221 GERMVNGDFK
+221 GERMVKGDFK

-241 DTRSAVVLAKQLD
+241 DTRSAVALAKQLN

-273 GDGDLDHCAI
+273 GEGDLDHCAI
-283 IKQIHRLNR
+283 IKQIQRLNNVA
-292 GLI
+292 I

>member
-1 MKREIR
+1 MKSQIR

-16 GQPVARRLAAAGYP
+16 GQPVARRLAAAGYS
-30 VSVWNRSQ
+30 VAVWNRSS
-38 EKALPLVSSGVQI
+38 EKALPLTRAGITIKQSS
-51 NQFASQLLADSD
+51 AQLLADSD

-79 FNQDALQHIS
+79 FNQDALHS
-89 TNTIIIMMSTL
+89 VGKNTTIIMISTL

-106 EHARKASCVHAHYVD
+106 EQARKASSVQAHYID
-121 MPVSGGTTGAE
+121 MPVSGGTIGAE
-132 MGSLSLMAGGNR
+132 KGSLSLMAGGDR
-144 QIIDGLRPLLSH
+144 KIVDSLRPLLSH

-161 HVGEVGAGQL
+161 HVGGVGAGQL

-192 LAQRGGA
+192 LAQQGGA
-199 DPAQVREAL
+199 DPAKVREAL

-213 DSILLQHQ
+213 DSTLLQHQ
-221 GERMVNGDFK
+221 GERMVKGDFE

-241 DTRSAVVLAKQLD
+241 DTRSAVALAKQLD

-273 GDGDLDHCAI
+273 GEGELDHCAI
-283 IKQIHRLNR
+283 IKQIQRLNNV
-292 GLI
+292 LI

>member
-1 MKREIR
+1 MKSEMR

-16 GQPVARRLAAAGYP
+16 GQPVARRLVAAGYP
-30 VSVWNRSQ
+30 VTVWNRSQ
-38 EKALPLVSSGVQI
+38 EKALQLASAGVKIEQS
-51 NQFASQLLADSD
+51 ASQLLADSEL
-63 VIICLL
+63 IICLL
-69 SDAIACDQVI
+69 SDATACDEVI
-79 FNQDALQHIS
+79 FNHDALQYIGPD
-89 TNTIIIMMSTL
+89 TIILMMSTL

-106 EHARKASCVHAHYVD
+106 EQARKAHSVQAHYVD
-121 MPVSGGTTGAE
+121 IPVSGGTTGAE
-132 MGSLSLMAGGNR
+132 KGSLSLMAGGNR
-144 QIIDGLRPLLSH
+144 QLIASLRPLLSH

-199 DPAQVREAL
+199 DPEKVREAL

-213 DSILLQHQ
+213 DSTLLQHQ
-221 GERMVNGDFK
+221 GERMVKGDFK
-231 ARGAAKWQLK
+231 ARGAARWQLK
-241 DTRSAVVLAKQLD
+241 DTRSAVALAKQLN

-273 GDGDLDHCAI
+273 GEGDLDHCAI
-283 IKQIHRLNR
+283 IKQIQRLNKVA
-292 GLI
+292 I

>member
-1 MKREIR
+1 MKSEMR

-16 GQPVARRLAAAGYP
+16 GQPVARRLVAAGYP
-30 VSVWNRSQ
+30 VTVWNRSQ
-38 EKALPLVSSGVQI
+38 EKALQLASAGVKIEQS
-51 NQFASQLLADSD
+51 ASQLLADSEL
-63 VIICLL
+63 IICLL
-69 SDAIACDQVI
+69 SDATACDEVI
-79 FNQDALQHIS
+79 FNHDALQYIGPD
-89 TNTIIIMMSTL
+89 TIILMMSTL

-106 EHARKASCVHAHYVD
+106 EQARKAHSVQAHYVD
-121 MPVSGGTTGAE
+121 IPVSGGTTGAE
-132 MGSLSLMAGGNR
+132 KGSLSLMAGGDR
-144 QIIDGLRPLLSH
+144 QLIDSLRPLLSH

-199 DPAQVREAL
+199 DPEKVREAL

-213 DSILLQHQ
+213 DSTLLQHQ
-221 GERMVNGDFK
+221 GERMVKGDFK

-241 DTRSAVVLAKQLD
+241 DTRSAVSLAKQLN

-273 GDGDLDHCAI
+273 GEGDLDHCAI
-283 IKQIHRLNR
+283 IKQIQRLNKVA
-292 GLI
+292 I